1 MLLQQISGRLG
12 NNNSNNNQQQIIDAD
27 AREVD
32 VDDAE
37 NSNELEPKKYTKR
50 RL

>member
-1 MLLQQISGRLG
+1 MLLQQISGKLG
-12 NNNSNNNQQQIIDAD
+12 NNNSNNNQQIIDVD

-37 NSNELEPKKYTKR
+37 NLDEFEPKKYTKR
-50 RL
+50 R